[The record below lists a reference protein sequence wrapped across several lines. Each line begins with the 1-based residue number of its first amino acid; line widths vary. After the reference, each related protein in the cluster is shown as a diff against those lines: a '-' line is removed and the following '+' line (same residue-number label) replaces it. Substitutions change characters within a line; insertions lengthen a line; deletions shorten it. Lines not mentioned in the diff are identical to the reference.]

1 MKETNRSFSR
11 RDFFVGAASAG
22 AVYAAGKLTP
32 VAALA
37 AAPAVDS
44 RVAATPLVDKG
55 FAAVRQIGKGVYATI
70 SDRTKGLQTRSNGG
84 FIIGRDGV
92 LLIEGFQT
100 PVGAAFQ
107 LEAMRMVTQT
117 PVRAA
122 LNTHYHFDHSLGNSY
137 YGGQGIPIWAHAK
150 VPARMMEIYP
160 KWQAEDRATFL
171 VPWEKRV
178 AEAKTD
184 AQREH
189 AKSDIEGLLGMFDPV
204 SQSVLALP
212 SHPLDPAKMPMTVD
226 LGGVSVIID
235 HYIAHTD
242 TDLIFRVPDQNIVFA
257 GDVVVGAQYPTNING
272 YPTSW
277 RNALAKMAQFDK
289 DTLFIPGH
297 GQPCG
302 LEGVALMRAVF
313 DDIAAQGEKLY
324 KAGVPAEEATERYV
338 VPERWKDFRQFSW
351 GFCIGRTI
359 EQFYAEWSGKAVKV
373 LNYS

>member
-1 MKETNRSFSR
+1 MKETNKSFSR

-22 AVYAAGKLTP
+22 AVYAAGKLMP

-37 AAPAVDS
+37 GAPAVDS

-55 FAAVRQIGKGVYATI
+55 FAAVRQIGRGVYATI

-107 LEAMRMVTQT
+107 LEALRMVTKT

-160 KWQAEDRATFL
+160 KWQAENRATFL
-171 VPWEKRV
+171 APWEKRV

-226 LGGVSVIID
+226 LGGVSVVID
-235 HYIAHTD
+235 LHRAH
-242 TDLIFRVPDQNIVFA
+242 
-257 GDVVVGAQYPTNING
+257 G
-272 YPTSW
+272 Y
-277 RNALAKMAQFDK
+277 RF
-289 DTLFIPGH
+289 
-297 GQPCG
+297 
-302 LEGVALMRAVF
+302 
-313 DDIAAQGEKLY
+313 
-324 KAGVPAEEATERYV
+324 
-338 VPERWKDFRQFSW
+338 
-351 GFCIGRTI
+351 
-359 EQFYAEWSGKAVKV
+359 
-373 LNYS
+373 

>member
-22 AVYAAGKLTP
+22 AVYAARKLTP

-37 AAPAVDS
+37 AAPSVDS

-100 PVGAAFQ
+100 PIGAAFQ
-107 LEAMRMVTQT
+107 LEALRMVTQA

-171 VPWEKRV
+171 APWEKRV
-178 AEAKTD
+178 TEAKTD
-184 AQREH
+184 AQRTTPRATSRGCWACSTPS
-189 AKSDIEGLLGMFDPV
+189 AKACWRCQAIR
-204 SQSVLALP
+204 
-212 SHPLDPAKMPMTVD
+212 
-226 LGGVSVIID
+226 
-235 HYIAHTD
+235 
-242 TDLIFRVPDQNIVFA
+242 LIPR
-257 GDVVVGAQYPTNING
+257 
-272 YPTSW
+272 
-277 RNALAKMAQFDK
+277 R
-289 DTLFIPGH
+289 
-297 GQPCG
+297 C
-302 LEGVALMRAVF
+302 R
-313 DDIAAQGEKLY
+313 
-324 KAGVPAEEATERYV
+324 
-338 VPERWKDFRQFSW
+338 
-351 GFCIGRTI
+351 
-359 EQFYAEWSGKAVKV
+359 
-373 LNYS
+373 